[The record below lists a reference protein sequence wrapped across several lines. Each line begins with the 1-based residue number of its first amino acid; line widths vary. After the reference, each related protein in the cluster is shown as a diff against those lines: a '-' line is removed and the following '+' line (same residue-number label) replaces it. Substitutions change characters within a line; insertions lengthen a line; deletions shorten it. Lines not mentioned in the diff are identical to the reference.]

1 MKSVLSILMALL
13 LVLLPLSETAVSKQY
28 PEGWDSGN
36 EAHPWGG
43 DESPTGG
50 DEGSDSFSSGSYR
63 SATISATGWL
73 PLDMLLYKFLIKIY
87 PQDETKSGAVT
98 GQATSN
104 NRSDNSKTVQR

>member
-1 MKSVLSILMALL
+1 MKTVLSVLMALL

-43 DESPTGG
+43 DETPAGG
-50 DEGSDSFSSGSYR
+50 DDGSDSYDGGSYR
-63 SATISATGWL
+63 NATIGSTGLL

-87 PQDETKSGAVT
+87 PQDEAKSGVVSGRT
-98 GQATSN
+98 TTN
-104 NRSDNSKTVQR
+104 NRSDISKTVQR